1 MANYLTFDNVMEE
14 MNVDDSDWGDS
25 DDDLI
30 QDELDGRLD
39 NQSRQ
44 QDDEDPLDRIG
55 ESQEDDM
62 PEVDES
68 ICEQS
73 PQTGD
78 ETATFRPSAS
88 NIFLPV
94 PGPRRSVLVDLNA
107 ESQPYDFFAKFG
119 ETIHSTSLQMRQ
131 IGMLHKRGQ
140 KVGET

>member
-1 MANYLTFDNVMEE
+1 MANYLTFDKVMEE
-14 MNVDDSDWGDS
+14 MNDDDSDWGDS

-39 NQSRQ
+39 NQSRE

-55 ESQEDDM
+55 ESQEEDM

-68 ICEQS
+68 ICEHS

-88 NIFLPV
+88 DVFLPV
-94 PGPRRSVLVDLNA
+94 PGPRRSVDLDA
-107 ESQPYDFFAKFG
+107 ESQPYDF
-119 ETIHSTSLQMRQ
+119 
-131 IGMLHKRGQ
+131 
-140 KVGET
+140 